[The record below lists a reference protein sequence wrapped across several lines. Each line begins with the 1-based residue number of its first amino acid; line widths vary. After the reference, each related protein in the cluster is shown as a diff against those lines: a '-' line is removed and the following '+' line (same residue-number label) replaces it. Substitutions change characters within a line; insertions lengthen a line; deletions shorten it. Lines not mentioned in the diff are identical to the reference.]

1 MISRCQIALQKLEL
15 HEKLLKPV
23 GFHMCFLFKV
33 YLILASQLLV
43 TAGIVAVFTFV

>member
-1 MISRCQIALQKLEL
+1 MLSRRQIALQKLEL
-15 HEKLLKPV
+15 RATLLKPV
-23 GFHMCFLFKV
+23 EFHMCFVFQV